1 MNNWKGIGLLL
12 IAAVVAVVAGG
23 IAYLYLTGSSSTRGG
38 HVATVPVVV
47 AAEDLTFG
55 TRLEAKHLRVADFP
69 TSAVPQG
76 AYASPDSILKQTT
89 KVFVV
94 NGEPL
99 LASKLSSIGG
109 GLSVRI
115 PESMRASSIDVN
127 IVSGVSGF
135 VLPGDRVDVLCTME
149 NAPGQPQGVAIVKT
163 ILQNIEV
170 VAAGVKTQS
179 SKGGEPITVQTVTL
193 IIDPKQAED
202 LTLGMHE
209 GRIHLILRNPVDSE
223 ILAMRSTDTREVF
236 GLSTPKPT
244 ATRVVTR
251 RGEPQVVYVE
261 KKPEFVPTP
270 TYTIIK
276 NGSIQKQKSP
286 TEEAKGSNP

>member
-1 MNNWKGIGLLL
+1 
-12 IAAVVAVVAGG
+12 
-23 IAYLYLTGSSSTRGG
+23 
-38 HVATVPVVV
+38 
-47 AAEDLTFG
+47 
-55 TRLEAKHLRVADFP
+55 
-69 TSAVPQG
+69 
-76 AYASPDSILKQTT
+76 LKQTT

-135 VLPGDRVDVLCTME
+135 VLPGDRVDVLCTIE

-170 VAAGVKTQS
+170 VAAGVKTQT
-179 SKGGEPITVQTVTL
+179 SKNEPIQVQTVTL
-193 IIDPKQAED
+193 IIDPKQAEE

-209 GRIHLILRNPVDSE
+209 GRIQLILRNPVDSQ

-236 GLSTPKPT
+236 GLSSPKPT
-244 ATRVVTR
+244 ATRVVTKTSP
-251 RGEPQVVYVE
+251 PQVVYLE
-261 KKPEFVPTP
+261 KKPEVVPTP
-270 TYTIIK
+270 SYTIIK
-276 NGSIQKQKSP
+276 DGSIQKQNSP
-286 TEEAKGSNP
+286 TEGGKGSNP

>member
-12 IAAVVAVVAGG
+12 VAAVVAVVAGG
-23 IAYLYLTGSSSTRGG
+23 IAYLYLTGSSSGGGG
-38 HVATVPVVV
+38 HTATVPVVV

-76 AYASPDSILKQTT
+76 AYASPDSILRQTT

-127 IVSGVSGF
+127 VVSGVSGF
-135 VLPGDRVDVLCTME
+135 VLPGDRVDVLCTID
-149 NAPGQPQGVAIVKT
+149 NAPGQSQGVAIVKT

-170 VAAGVKTQS
+170 VAAGIKTQT
-179 SKGGEPITVQTVTL
+179 SKQDPIQVQTVTL
-193 IIDPKQAED
+193 IVDPKQAED

-209 GRIHLILRNPVDSE
+209 GRIHLVLRNPVDSE
-223 ILAMRSTDTREVF
+223 IVAMRPTDTREVF
-236 GLSTPKPT
+236 GLSQPKPT

-251 RGEPQVVYVE
+251 QSQPQVVYVE
-261 KKPEFVPTP
+261 KKPEVVPTP
-270 TYTIIK
+270 SYTIIK
-276 NGSIQKQKSP
+276 NGSIQKQNSP
-286 TEEAKGSNP
+286 TEGGRGSNP

>member
-1 MNNWKGIGLLL
+1 MNNWKGVGLLL
-12 IAAVVAVVAGG
+12 LAAVVAVAAGG
-23 IAYLYLTGSSSTRGG
+23 IAYLYLTGSSSAHGT

-55 TRLEAKHLRVADFP
+55 TRLEAKHLRVAEFP
-69 TSAVPQG
+69 TTAVPQG

-135 VLPGDRVDVLCTME
+135 VLPGDRVDVLCTIE

-170 VAAGVKTQS
+170 VAAGVKTQT
-179 SKGGEPITVQTVTL
+179 SKNEPIQVQTVTL
-193 IIDPKQAED
+193 IIDPKQAEE

-209 GRIHLILRNPVDSE
+209 GRIQLILRNPVDSQ

-236 GLSTPKPT
+236 GLSSPKPT
-244 ATRVVTR
+244 ATRVVTKTSP
-251 RGEPQVVYVE
+251 PQVVYLE
-261 KKPEFVPTP
+261 KKPEVVPTP
-270 TYTIIK
+270 SYTIIK
-276 NGSIQKQKSP
+276 DGSIQKQNSP
-286 TEEAKGSNP
+286 TEGGKGSNP

>member
-12 IAAVVAVVAGG
+12 LAAVVAVAAGG
-23 IAYLYLTGSSSTRGG
+23 IAYLYLTGSTSNKGK

-127 IVSGVSGF
+127 VVSGVSGF
-135 VLPGDRVDVLCTME
+135 VLPGDRVDVLCTIE
-149 NAPGQPQGVAIVKT
+149 NAPGQMQGVAIVKT

-170 VAAGVKTQS
+170 VAAGVKTQTN
-179 SKGGEPITVQTVTL
+179 KAEPITVQTVTL

-236 GLSTPKPT
+236 GLSTPKPA
-244 ATRVVTR
+244 ATRVVTKQ
-251 RGEPQVVYVE
+251 GKTQVVYVE
-261 KKPEFVPTP
+261 KAPEVVPTP

-276 NGSIQKQKSP
+276 NGSIQKQNSP
-286 TEEAKGSNP
+286 TEGGKGSNP

>member
-1 MNNWKGIGLLL
+1 MNNWKGIGLLVF
-12 IAAVVAVVAGG
+12 AAVFAVAAGG
-23 IAYLYLTGSSSTRGG
+23 IAYLYLTGSSSTHGS

-47 AAEDLTFG
+47 AAQDLTFG
-55 TRLEAKHLRVADFP
+55 TRLEEKDLRVAQFP
-69 TSAVPQG
+69 TTAVPQG

-135 VLPGDRVDVLCTME
+135 VLPGDRVDVLCTID

-170 VAAGVKTQS
+170 VAAGVKTQTN
-179 SKGGEPITVQTVTL
+179 KNEPIQVQTVTL

-209 GRIHLILRNPVDSE
+209 GRIQLILRNPVDST
-223 ILAMRSTDTREVF
+223 ILAMRATDTREVF
-236 GLSTPKPT
+236 GLSAPKPV
-244 ATRVVTR
+244 ATRVVTKSQ
-251 RGEPQVVYVE
+251 PQVVYVE
-261 KKPEFVPTP
+261 KKPEVVPTP
-270 TYTIIK
+270 SYTIIK
-276 NGSIQKQKSP
+276 DGSIQKQNSP
-286 TEEAKGSNP
+286 TEGKGSNP

>member
-1 MNNWKGIGLLL
+1 MNNWKGVGLLL
-12 IAAVVAVVAGG
+12 IAAVVAVAAGG
-23 IAYLYLTGSSSTRGG
+23 IAYLYLTGSSSGHGG

-55 TRLEAKHLRVADFP
+55 TRLEAKHLRVAQFP
-69 TSAVPQG
+69 TTAVPQG

-127 IVSGVSGF
+127 VVSGVSGF
-135 VLPGDRVDVLCTME
+135 VLPGDRVDVLCTID
-149 NAPGQPQGVAIVKT
+149 NAPGQMQGVAIVKT

-170 VAAGVKTQS
+170 VAAGVKTQT
-179 SKGGEPITVQTVTL
+179 SKNDPIQVQTVTL

-209 GRIHLILRNPVDSE
+209 GRIHLVLRNPVDSE
-223 ILAMRSTDTREVF
+223 IVAMRATDTREVF
-236 GLSTPKPT
+236 GLSSPKPT

-251 RGEPQVVYVE
+251 SSQPQVVYVE
-261 KKPEFVPTP
+261 KKPEAVPTP
-270 TYTIIK
+270 SYTIIK
-276 NGSIQKQKSP
+276 DGSIQKQNSP
-286 TEEAKGSNP
+286 TEGGKGSNP

>member
-12 IAAVVAVVAGG
+12 LAAVVAVAAGG
-23 IAYLYLTGSSSTRGG
+23 IAYLYLTGSSGKGS
-38 HVATVPVVV
+38 HVTTVPVVV

-55 TRLEAKHLRVADFP
+55 TRLEAKHLRVAQFP
-69 TSAVPQG
+69 TTAVPQG

-127 IVSGVSGF
+127 VVSGVSGF
-135 VLPGDRVDVLCTME
+135 VLPGDRVDVLCTIE
-149 NAPGQPQGVAIVKT
+149 NAPGQQQGVAIVKT

-170 VAAGVKTQS
+170 VAAGVKTQT
-179 SKGGEPITVQTVTL
+179 SKSEPITVQTVTL

-223 ILAMRSTDTREVF
+223 ILAMRATDTREVF
-236 GLSTPKPT
+236 GLSAPKPV
-244 ATRVVTR
+244 ATRVVTKSQ
-251 RGEPQVVYVE
+251 PQVVYVE
-261 KKPEFVPTP
+261 KKPEVVPTP
-270 TYTIIK
+270 SYTIIK
-276 NGSIQKQKSP
+276 DGSIQKQNSP
-286 TEEAKGSNP
+286 TEGKGSNP

>member
-1 MNNWKGIGLLL
+1 MNNWKGVGLLL
-12 IAAVVAVVAGG
+12 FAAVIAVAAGG
-23 IAYLYLTGSSSTRGG
+23 IAYLYLTGSSSSKGS

-55 TRLEAKHLRVADFP
+55 TRLEAKHLRVAQFP

-127 IVSGVSGF
+127 VVSGVSGF
-135 VLPGDRVDVLCTME
+135 VLPGDRVDVLCTIE
-149 NAPGQPQGVAIVKT
+149 NAPGQQQGVAIVKT

-170 VAAGVKTQS
+170 VAAGVKTQT
-179 SKGGEPITVQTVTL
+179 SKTDPITVQTVTL

-223 ILAMRSTDTREVF
+223 ILAMRATDTREVF
-236 GLSTPKPT
+236 GLTAPKPA
-244 ATRVVTR
+244 ATRVVTKQ
-251 RGEPQVVYVE
+251 GPVVYVE
-261 KKPEFVPTP
+261 KKPEVVPTP
-270 TYTIIK
+270 SYTIIK
-276 NGSIQKQKSP
+276 DGSIQKQKSP
-286 TEEAKGSNP
+286 TEEGKGSNP

>member
-12 IAAVVAVVAGG
+12 IAAVVAVAAGG
-23 IAYLYLTGSSSTRGG
+23 IAYLYLTGSTSNHGN

-47 AAEDLTFG
+47 ANEDLTFG
-55 TRLEAKHLRVADFP
+55 TRLEAKHLRVAQFP
-69 TSAVPQG
+69 TTAVPQG

-115 PESMRASSIDVN
+115 PESKRASSIDVN
-127 IVSGVSGF
+127 SVSGVSGF
-135 VLPGDRVDVLCTME
+135 VLPGDRVDVLCTID
-149 NAPGQPQGVAIVKT
+149 NAPGQQQGVAVTKT

-170 VAAGVKTQS
+170 VAAGVKTQT
-179 SKGGEPITVQTVTL
+179 SKSDPITVQTVTL
-193 IIDPKQAED
+193 IVEPKEAED

-209 GRIHLILRNPVDSE
+209 GRIHLVLRNPVDSE
-223 ILAMRSTDTREVF
+223 IVAMRPSDTREVF
-236 GLSTPKPT
+236 GLVQPKATPVRTSSKPQQ
-244 ATRVVTR
+244 
-251 RGEPQVVYVE
+251 PNVVYVE
-261 KKPEFVPTP
+261 RKPEVVPTP

-276 NGSIQKQKSP
+276 DGSIQKQKSP
-286 TEEAKGSNP
+286 TEEGKGSNP